1 MDESDKEFINENV
14 NENIKEPAVEGLPE
28 SPASANI
35 RFWIEDYSVQLT
47 MRDMEV
53 NPLVEKITKMINIA
67 KERGWKPTWDKGTP
81 VTVPV
86 APVTPQ
92 SQSLVCPVHGTVMVL
107 KPAGVSKSTNKPYP
121 PFWSCPSKNADGTY
135 CKSRPSV

>member
-14 NENIKEPAVEGLPE
+14 KETTSESLPE

-53 NPLVEKITKMINIA
+53 NPLVEKITKIIGIA

-81 VTVPV
+81 VT
-86 APVTPQ
+86 APATPAVQQ
-92 SQSLVCPVHGTVMVL
+92 SQSPVCPVHGTVMVL
-107 KPAGVSKSTNKPYP
+107 KPAGVSKTSNKPYP
-121 PFWSCPSKNADGTY
+121 PFWSCPSKNADGSY
-135 CKSRPSV
+135 CKSRPQ